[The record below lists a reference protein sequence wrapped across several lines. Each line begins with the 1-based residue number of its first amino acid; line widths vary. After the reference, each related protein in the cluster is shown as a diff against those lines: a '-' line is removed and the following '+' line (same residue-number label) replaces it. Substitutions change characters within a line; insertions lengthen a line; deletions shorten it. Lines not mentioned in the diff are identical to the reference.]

1 MPRWWRATAFEAT
14 KRRPRW
20 WPCASLSP
28 SHSVDRPHGE
38 IFRETCNLIAG
49 QWREIRGRSEYFLKT
64 VHQIPFNHQEKCEM
78 CCHSPNMLRHFQ
90 IHLKILCILSKY
102 DEDKKNCITLTF
114 WRSTNVCGFP
124 KTLQD
129 YFDWCQ
135 TLSFFFLQKSMHEQ
149 EQCCTQYSKVIG

>member
-14 KRRPRW
+14 KRRPKW
-20 WPCASLSP
+20 WPCAILSP

-64 VHQIPFNHQEKCEM
+64 VHQIPFNHQEKCEV
-78 CCHSPNMLRHFQ
+78 CCHSPTCWDSFSFTWRFNEYYPNMT
-90 IHLKILCILSKY
+90 KT
-102 DEDKKNCITLTF
+102 KNCITLAF

-135 TLSFFFLQKSMHEQ
+135 TLSFFFSSKNQCMNKNSAVPNTVKS
-149 EQCCTQYSKVIG
+149 